1 MLNANEIVP
10 VQKTDLL
17 TLYGTVLKIAN
28 ISAEALTGANGAYQ
42 VKVNNKVYIADAP
55 VKSLDIDAT
64 ASSVTATTVY
74 FVAAYD
80 YKGFSINGTA
90 VVPTGS
96 VDPDGRTLYKAVLAT
111 GAVTITKVGF

>member
-1 MLNANEIVP
+1 MLNANKIVP

-42 VKVNNKVYIADAP
+42 VKVNSKVYIADAP
-55 VKSLDIDAT
+55 VKFLDIDAT

-80 YKGFSINGTA
+80 FEGVTKDGAAVTA
-90 VVPTGS
+90 T
-96 VDPDGRTLYKAVLAT
+96 VDADSNTLYKAVLSSGT
-111 GAVTITKVGF
+111 VTVSKVGF

>member
-1 MLNANEIVP
+1 MINTKEIVP

-17 TLYGTVLKIAN
+17 TLFGTVLKIAN
-28 ISAEALTGANGAYQ
+28 ISAEALAGVAGAYA
-42 VKVNNKVYIADAP
+42 VKTNSKTYIADAP

-80 YKGFSINGTA
+80 FAGVTKDGTAVTSTA
-90 VVPTGS
+90 VVPDAS
-96 VDPDGRTLYKAVLAT
+96 TLCKAVLDSGT
-111 GAVTITKVGF
+111 VTVSKVGF

>member
-1 MLNANEIVP
+1 MLNANKIVP

-28 ISAEALTGANGAYQ
+28 ISAEALAGDNGAYQ
-42 VKVNNKVYIADAP
+42 VKTNSKVYIADAP

-74 FVAAYD
+74 FVADYD
-80 YKGFSINGTA
+80 FTKVTKDGTAVTSTA
-90 VVPTGS
+90 VVP
-96 VDPDGRTLYKAVLAT
+96 DACTLCKAVLDSGT
-111 GAVTITKVGF
+111 VTVSKVGF

>member
-1 MLNANEIVP
+1 MLNAKEIVP

-28 ISAEALTGANGAYQ
+28 ISAEALTGENGVYQ
-42 VKVNNKVYIADAP
+42 VKTNSKVYIADAP

-64 ASSVTATTVY
+64 VSSVTATTVY

-80 YKGFSINGTA
+80 FAGVTKDGTAVTSTA
-90 VVPTGS
+90 VVPDAS
-96 VDPDGRTLYKAVLAT
+96 TLCKAVLDSGT
-111 GAVTITKVGF
+111 VTVSKVGF